1 MALFKQ
7 DRDFSKHEPA
17 GVLAACIE
25 MQLVLRA
32 MARTEGPQGPGIAQ
46 RIHRSDAVLAAV
58 A

>member
-25 MQLVLRA
+25 M
-32 MARTEGPQGPGIAQ
+32 
-46 RIHRSDAVLAAV
+46 
-58 A
+58 